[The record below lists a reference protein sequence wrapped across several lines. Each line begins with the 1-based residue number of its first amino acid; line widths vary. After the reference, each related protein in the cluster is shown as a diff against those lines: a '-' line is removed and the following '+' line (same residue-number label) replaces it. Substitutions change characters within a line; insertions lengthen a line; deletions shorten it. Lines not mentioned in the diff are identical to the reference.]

1 MTDHMDS
8 VSHNLAMF
16 ASNGKAN
23 GSTSNQSQNHGSGR
37 RGGRNNANRERGGDR
52 FNHGGNQ

>member
-1 MTDHMDS
+1 MDS

-37 RGGRNNANRERGGDR
+37 RRGRNNANRERGGDR